1 MFGARIRCFA
11 KIAMF
16 VFGGKF
22 SARTFE
28 RETKLSL
35 SSCGE
40 LRLFNIN
47 SFSFNI
53 HRKCITI

>member
-16 VFGGKF
+16 VFVSKF

-47 SFSFNI
+47 NFSFKRI
-53 HRKCITI
+53 V